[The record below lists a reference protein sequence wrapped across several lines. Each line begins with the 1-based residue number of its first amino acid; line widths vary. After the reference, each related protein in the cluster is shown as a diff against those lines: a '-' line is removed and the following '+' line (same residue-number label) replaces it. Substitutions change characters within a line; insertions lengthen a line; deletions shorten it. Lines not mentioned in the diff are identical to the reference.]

1 VGTANVG
8 SRAPDYPLLLWRC
21 VRGGPLSYTAGAP
34 DQGADRIGFPIRRSG
49 DHIPNIVLKLK
60 VVLVFAKYSNQNLLK
75 LQAFAHSVS
84 Q

>member
-1 VGTANVG
+1 VGTTNVG
-8 SRAPDYPLLLWRC
+8 SRAPAYPLLLWRC
-21 VRGGPLSYTAGAP
+21 VREDTLPYMAGAP
-34 DQGADRIGFPIRRSG
+34 DQGADQIGFPIRRSG
-49 DHIPNIVLKLK
+49 DHISNIVLKLK